1 MLGSLLF
8 NAYICDPSY
17 DIDYPNFASFMMTIL
32 YISVYQ
38 TCYVFGQLKGGTDK
52 MFDWFFKK
60 KILKENADK
69 CNLITSSET
78 PVGN

>member
-52 MFDWFFKK
+52 MFD
-60 KILKENADK
+60 
-69 CNLITSSET
+69 
-78 PVGN
+78 